1 MTEEKFKLATDLR
14 KLIYDDQYL
23 LKEMQKFCED
33 SRGREF
39 TYYLKAE
46 NVNSQRT
53 FKLSGFLAK
62 DTLIKRMKEL
72 ESKIIINEIKLRE
85 L

>member
-1 MTEEKFKLATDLR
+1 MTEKKFKLVADLI
-14 KLIYDDQYL
+14 KLIHDDQYL

-33 SRGREF
+33 SRGRELR
-39 TYYLKAE
+39 YYLKAE
-46 NVNSQRT
+46 STNLNCS
-53 FKLSGFLAK
+53 FKLSDFLAK

-72 ESKIIINEIKLRE
+72 ESRIIVNEIKLRE

>member
-14 KLIYDDQYL
+14 KLIYDDQCL

-33 SRGREF
+33 SKGRELK
-39 TYYLKAE
+39 YYLKAE
-46 NVNSQRT
+46 NINLQRV

>member
-14 KLIYDDQYL
+14 KLIYDDQRL

-33 SRGREF
+33 SRGRELK
-39 TYYLKAE
+39 YYLQAE
-46 NVNSQRT
+46 SANLRCV
-53 FKLSGFLAK
+53 FKLSDFLAK

-72 ESKIIINEIKLRE
+72 ESKIIINEIKLKE